1 MVKKV
6 LNGAEREEHVVEL
19 FRTSV
24 EILDGLEVS
33 AERIA
38 VALEE
43 IVQIIKQETEDGLS
57 N

>member
-43 IVQIIKQETEDGLS
+43 IVQIIKQETEDG
-57 N
+57 